1 MTQSTPDGFNLP
13 GQPPVH
19 RQLTNDDLAAA
30 NREPSVVRVGLPP
43 PSVAMAVGAHP
54 DDIEFGCGATL
65 AKWAAAGTEVHFVI
79 CTDGSKGTWDAQR
92 STSSLVA
99 ERQAEQREAASRL
112 VGDRLG
118 EVRFLE
124 RVDGELTNDHETRRL
139 LVAEIRERQPEVLI
153 GHDPWKR
160 YRLHPDHRAAGL
172 LICDAV
178 VAARDPHFF
187 PGGVPHRPSTLLLF
201 EAQDIHH
208 IEPVE
213 EWIPAKLDALFAH
226 RSQLVSTMGL
236 EHPDDERGRAAFTAR
251 LTSRLQAN
259 AAPFAQALE
268 QSGYRA
274 DVAVECFARLDD
286 L

>member
-1 MTQSTPDGFNLP
+1 MNEPDLTGFNVP
-13 GQPPVH
+13 GQPPVDGWYLDG
-19 RQLTNDDLAAA
+19 RLVSQA
-30 NREPSVVRVGLPP
+30 VRVGLEP
-43 PSVAMAVGAHP
+43 PSVAMAIGAHP

-99 ERQAEQREAASRL
+99 ERETEQLEAAARL

-118 EVRFLE
+118 SVRFLG
-124 RVDGELTNDHETRRL
+124 RVDGELINDHETRHL
-139 LVAEIRERQPEVLI
+139 LVTEIRERQPEVVI

-160 YRLHPDHRAAGL
+160 YRLHPDHRNAGL
-172 LICDAV
+172 LTCDAV

-187 PGGVPHRPSTLLLF
+187 PGTAPHRPSALLLF
-201 EAQDIHH
+201 EAQDINH
-208 IEPVE
+208 IEPVDD
-213 EWIPAKLDALFAH
+213 WVSTKLEALLAH

-236 EHPDDERGRAAFTAR
+236 EHLDDETGRAAFATR
-251 LTSRLQAN
+251 LIDRLHTN
-259 AAPFAQALE
+259 AAPFAEALE
-268 QSGYRA
+268 QSGHRR
-274 DVAVECFARLDD
+274 DTAVECFARIDD